1 MFFWITLGCMSAEP
15 VLTGLSS
22 TPAAESSPEGS
33 GAIIYERPNGVL
45 VDVPYMVGKSL
56 NVARVVLE
64 VQMGALQDVQE
75 VGSREGR
82 EIVFERGHVRELDGT
97 IYLVHVDLPRPMRRS
112 EAMRTVGLPS
122 QVREWLGAALEW
134 RTSWVHGM
142 ERVRMGREERG
153 SEFVTWVEVRRYN
166 PRKR

>member
-1 MFFWITLGCMSAEP
+1 MSAEP

-22 TPAAESSPEGS
+22 APATEIAVESADSYV
-33 GAIIYERPNGVL
+33 YERPDGVL
-45 VDVPYMVGKSL
+45 VDVPHMVGKSL
-56 NVARVVLE
+56 DAARVLLE
-64 VQMGALQDVQE
+64 QQMGSLQAVEAL
-75 VGSREGR
+75 GSREGR
-82 EIVFERGHVRELDGT
+82 QIQFERGRVREIDGS
-97 IYLVHVDLPRPMRRS
+97 IYQVHVDLPRPVRRS
-112 EAMRTVGLPS
+112 EAMRMVGLPS

-153 SEFVTWVEVRRYN
+153 SEFVIWVEVRRYN

>member
-1 MFFWITLGCMSAEP
+1 MSADP
-15 VLTGLSS
+15 VLTGL
-22 TPAAESSPEGS
+22 AEDPS
-33 GAIIYERPNGVL
+33 GEPGIEASEAFVYERPEGVL
-45 VDVPYMVGKSL
+45 VDVPYVVGKSL
-56 NVARVVLE
+56 DVARATLE
-64 VQMGALQDVQE
+64 EQMGAMSGVQAL
-75 VGSREGR
+75 GSREGR
-82 EIVFERGHVRELDGT
+82 EIRFERGRVRELDGS

-153 SEFVTWVEVRRYN
+153 SEFVLWVEVRKYN